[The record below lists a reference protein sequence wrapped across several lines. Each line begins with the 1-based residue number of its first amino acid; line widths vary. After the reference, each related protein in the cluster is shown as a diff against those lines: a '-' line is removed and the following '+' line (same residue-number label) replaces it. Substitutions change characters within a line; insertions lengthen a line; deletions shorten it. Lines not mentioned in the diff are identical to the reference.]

1 MKSGQ
6 ITDPDFL
13 FNSLSLEIHHKYM
26 EVGIEL
32 GLSHTVLHNELET
45 GGMSMKTDSRKTMRM
60 LHLWRDSVSEDD
72 FTYSVLATALE
83 KQGFLLCADKY
94 CNDVPSAGNHMNLF
108 GEVLCVCPN
117 VYVIMSLIDYNL
129 SKGDEVGRNCSTLS
143 KLIIIIQKGSD
154 YIYRE
159 YCA

>member
-6 ITDPDFL
+6 ITEPDSL
-13 FNSLSLEIHHKYM
+13 FKALSIEIHDNYEK
-26 EVGIEL
+26 VGIAL
-32 GLSHTVLHNELET
+32 GLQYNVLTDELESGAMLT
-45 GGMSMKTDSRKTMRM
+45 KKNSIKAMKM
-60 LHLWRDSVSEDD
+60 LHLWRDSLSKEDC
-72 FTYSVLATALE
+72 TYSVLAAALE
-83 KQGFLLCADKY
+83 EQGYLRCAQKY
-94 CNDVPSAGNHMNLF
+94 CYDVPSTGNHMNKF
-108 GEVLCVCPN
+108 FVFVLS
-117 VYVIMSLIDYNL
+117 VIMCLIDYNL